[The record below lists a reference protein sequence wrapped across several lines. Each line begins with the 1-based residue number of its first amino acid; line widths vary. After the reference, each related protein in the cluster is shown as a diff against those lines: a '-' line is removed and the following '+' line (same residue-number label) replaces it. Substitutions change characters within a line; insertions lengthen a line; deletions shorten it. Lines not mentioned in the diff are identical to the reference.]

1 MLVTENLYHNIIE
14 KEAPDFNELKII
26 SGYGS
31 SEFLANITSKYPHL
45 KISLFLGMTQT
56 NLGISKKNH
65 DEFKKITELNNNIL
79 VYYQIN
85 GVPTHMKIVEFCLGE
100 TKKSY
105 VGSANFTEN
114 GFINNRELM
123 TLITDSTK
131 ELFCEQ
137 MKVSLLCTDETIDE
151 HIFFYSENEG
161 TMESLIQE
169 ESSNYSDEIKNKKLE
184 NPQGLRYTESDIVFK
199 FRNVR
204 STRNFSFF
212 NIFEIEIVLN
222 QINNPRWYDS
232 GINSWVNGTTPSL
245 LQTPKVF
252 FDKIFPVG
260 EIFEII
266 ADDGQIYDAKL
277 TGRFNKNLELINGN
291 FYEYVRKRIGLNE
304 KRPISRE
311 DLEIYGKTKVCFERI
326 DELKYLMS
334 FNLYD
339 SM

>member
-14 KEAPDFNELKII
+14 KEAPYFNELIII

-31 SEFLANITSKYPHL
+31 ADFLANITSRYPHL

-65 DEFKKITELNNNIL
+65 CEFKKLTELNNNIF

-85 GVPTHMKIVEFCLGE
+85 GAPTHMKVVEFCLGE
-100 TKKSY
+100 TRKTY

-123 TLITDSTK
+123 VLITESAT
-131 ELFCEQ
+131 ELFVEQ
-137 MKVSLLCTDETIDE
+137 MKVSLLCTNERIDDY
-151 HIFFYSENEG
+151 IYFYSENEEAL
-161 TMESLIQE
+161 ESVIRE
-169 ESSNYSDEIKNKKLE
+169 EGSKYDNEVNERKLT
-184 NPQGLRYTESDIVFK
+184 NPKESRDIEPDIIFK
-199 FRNVR
+199 FKDIR

-222 QINNPRWYDS
+222 QINDPRWYDS
-232 GINSWVNGTTPSL
+232 GINSWMNGKIPSL

-260 EIFEII
+260 EVFEII
-266 ADDGQIYDAKL
+266 ADDGKIYDAKL
-277 TGRFNKNLELINGN
+277 TGRFNKNLELVNGN

-304 KRPISRE
+304 KRPISRD
-311 DLEIYGKTKVCFERI
+311 DLKMYGNTKICFERI

-339 SM
+339 NM